1 MARQATGQAIERHG
15 KQGITYAARVRAY
28 GQRHYISLGYSWEG
42 ATRLKAAQ
50 PKRTWLEPEQVKPL
64 LDATV
69 CGLRG
74 GKTKPTPRHARCSP
88 PRSAPVCASASCW
101 RCAGG
106 RGQPRPGPPH
116 RARLQDRGGRAR
128 DRHLARAARRAR
140 LSQGSGAP
148 TQGRPTTCSPPRPAK
163 PTPARTSPSASS
175 APSSAPTRR
184 SPARRTSRRSPSR
197 CPALAATHVRLA
209 AVPTR
214 REPRLRHAPDG
225 PHRPQARPAH
235 LHEGHGRTAPPG
247 TRGAARQRARRG
259 ALDGGE
265 HPGRDSG

>member
-1 MARQATGQAIERHG
+1 MARQATGQVIERHG

-74 GKTKPTPRHARCSP
+74 GKTKPDPETRDAVRHRDLHRYAHRRAAR
-88 PRSAPVCASASCW
+88 AALE
-101 RCAGG
+101 

-116 RARLQDRGGRAR
+116 RARLQDRGGRGREIDIWPELHDVLTVYKAG
-128 DRHLARAARRAR
+128 RA
-140 LSQGSGAP
+140 
-148 TQGRPTTCSPPRPAK
+148 TQGRPTTCSRPRPAK

-175 APSSAPTRR
+175 AR
-184 SPARRTSRRSPSR
+184 
-197 CPALAATHVRLA
+197 
-209 AVPTR
+209 
-214 REPRLRHAPDG
+214 
-225 PHRPQARPAH
+225 
-235 LHEGHGRTAPPG
+235 
-247 TRGAARQRARRG
+247 
-259 ALDGGE
+259 
-265 HPGRDSG
+265 